1 MPFTAG
7 QLSTGATYTLDT
19 YERSDPLDQ
28 VNNKHVLLDWLIK
41 NKKPSTFGNGYHKV
55 PLYYQ
60 NSSNY
65 QNYFGADQVTY
76 NERDP
81 AKWAEF
87 PHYNFHDGF
96 WFDED
101 RLAANGIIL
110 TDDANAVATMTEKEQ
125 LIDLLKI
132 SYRALKEGIQ
142 EQLAFEMYRDG
153 SQSTKACP
161 GLENIVDWDTAA
173 GTVGGIDQS
182 VYTWWKNNTS
192 TSIAADTNLV
202 AGTQQ
207 MEVMWRACMRYGG
220 SLPDKIVCGA
230 GFLDALRKNSSTA
243 ILRQVNDGGLR
254 KGGASLDASVSD
266 LYWHGIPV
274 EWDPTLDALDTL
286 LSTTTRTDTC
296 YFLNS
301 KHINLVPMKGH
312 WMMNRKPER
321 LPDRYVHYFGL
332 TSKYSLISN
341 RRNAL
346 AILQTT

>member
-7 QLSTGATYTLDT
+7 QLTTGASYTLDT
-19 YERSDPLDQ
+19 YERTDPLDQ
-28 VNNKHVLLDWLIK
+28 VNTKHVLLDWLIK
-41 NKKPSTFGNGYHKV
+41 NKKPNTFGNGYLKL

-76 NERDP
+76 NEKDP

-101 RLAANGIIL
+101 RLAANGIVM
-110 TDDANAVATMTEKEQ
+110 TDDANAVPTMTEKEQ

-132 SYRALKEGIQ
+132 SYRALKEGIH
-142 EQLAFEMYRDG
+142 EQLAYEMYRDG

-161 GLENIVDWDTAA
+161 GIENIVDWDTAA
-173 GTVGGIDQS
+173 GTVGGIDQAT
-182 VYTWWKNNTS
+182 YTWWKNNTS

-202 AGTQQ
+202 AGTNQ

-220 SLPDKIVCGA
+220 SIPDKIVCGA
-230 GFLDALRKNSSTA
+230 GFYDALRKNSTTA
-243 ILRQVNDGGLR
+243 ILRQVNDGGLK
-254 KGGASLDASVSD
+254 KGGASMDAAVSD
-266 LYWHGIPV
+266 LYFHGIPV

-332 TSKYSLISN
+332 TSKYSLVSN